1 MELNHKE
8 LVNDEPADFRDL
20 FMQLRKTLVNCTL
33 KPYCRAMLLYYM
45 DFQSKNFNDL
55 PKESRE
61 FYHSAIN
68 SELQESINS
77 PVTESKKQHYLF
89 LENLLTFSCKFYI
102 CLLLISGPKSFSEPI
117 NKEKIA
123 SIKESIANMGMKERV
138 VKVEQSEQTTQ
149 PPASQPIV
157 NAVTTP
163 TVPRAIRGSG
173 ASNYNKEP
181 KNEKSPRSKG
191 KTDDQFWSS
200 NQLNMNKGWG
210 HDDRFDKD
218 YD

>member
-1 MELNHKE
+1 MAN
-8 LVNDEPADFRDL
+8 F
-20 FMQLRKTLVNCTL
+20 TL
-33 KPYCRAMLLYYM
+33 K
-45 DFQSKNFNDL
+45 
-55 PKESRE
+55 
-61 FYHSAIN
+61 
-68 SELQESINS
+68 
-77 PVTESKKQHYLF
+77 
-89 LENLLTFSCKFYI
+89 
-102 CLLLISGPKSFSEPI
+102 LLISGPKSFSEPI

-123 SIKESIANMGMKERV
+123 SIKESIANMAMKERV
-138 VKVEQSEQTTQ
+138 VKVEQSEQTIQ
-149 PPASQPIV
+149 QSPPQQTV

-181 KNEKSPRSKG
+181 KNEKKSPRSKA